1 MYLKWSVFKS
11 GLRLE
16 LLRVNQCDI
25 PASVSQ
31 VLHEPLIISQ
41 SCLPSRK
48 QTKHVGSKKT
58 PVWNHPSNWSD
69 DVCLLKTVD
78 RYRLCV
84 PINCQSPPQT
94 NYPTFTDLSLTDLG
108 HCSILRTPLP
118 PSLFFFLTCIQIRIP
133 QCLYNWFRCKHSSLP
148 NLCVCTPKRKITAE
162 FYQHC
167 SYHFHIKTCETLDS
181 LLEPL

>member
-48 QTKHVGSKKT
+48 QTRHVGSKKT

-84 PINCQSPPQT
+84 PEIVNPPPQQIT
-94 NYPTFTDLSLTDLG
+94 PPLQTCLWQILG
-108 HCSILRTPLP
+108 TVPFLEP
-118 PSLFFFLTCIQIRIP
+118 PPCPFLFLTCIQIRIP

-148 NLCVCTPKRKITAE
+148 NFCVCTPKRKITAE

-167 SYHFHIKTCETLDS
+167 SYHFRIKTCETLDS

>member
-48 QTKHVGSKKT
+48 QTRHVGSKKT

-78 RYRLCV
+78 RYRFCV
-84 PINCQSPPQT
+84 PEIVNPPPQQIT
-94 NYPTFTDLSLTDLG
+94 PPLQTCLWQILG
-108 HCSILRTPLP
+108 TVPFLEPPLP
-118 PSLFFFLTCIQIRIP
+118 PPSSFWLASKFASLNV
-133 QCLYNWFRCKHSSLP
+133 Y
-148 NLCVCTPKRKITAE
+148 IT
-162 FYQHC
+162 
-167 SYHFHIKTCETLDS
+167 DS
-181 LLEPL
+181 GANIHHYPTSVYVLLREKLQLNSINTVVIIFA

>member
-1 MYLKWSVFKS
+1 MYLKWSVFKF

-48 QTKHVGSKKT
+48 QTRHVGSKKT

-84 PINCQSPPQT
+84 PEIVNPPPPKKT

-118 PSLFFFLTCIQIRIP
+118 PPSSFWLASKFASLNV
-133 QCLYNWFRCKHSSLP
+133 Y
-148 NLCVCTPKRKITAE
+148 IT
-162 FYQHC
+162 
-167 SYHFHIKTCETLDS
+167 DS
-181 LLEPL
+181 GANIHHYPTSVYLLQREKLQLNFINTVVIIFA